1 MALAVS
7 NNLDLKL
14 SLAQS
19 ITQKRIDQAIERLST
34 GKRINSAKDD
44 VGSLVQ
50 VSRLESEIISFNSF
64 NRTAKNAQNILN
76 LSLIHI

>member
-1 MALAVS
+1 MAWAVS

-19 ITQKRIDQAIERLST
+19 ITQKRIDQANERLST

-44 VGSLVQ
+44 DG
-50 VSRLESEIISFNSF
+50 RSFH
-64 NRTAKNAQNILN
+64 
-76 LSLIHI
+76 LIASIEQQKMLKIY